1 MKTMH
6 RMFHLLMA
14 LVMLLTCFQLPT
26 AFAENEPVTI
36 TLNVTNTPV
45 QGDVILEKTGLQL
58 VRFEDET
65 DDNGNTIMKPVYQ
78 NGYLAGV
85 VFDLRAAEDIVG
97 KEGTVFYQK
106 GDLVETLTTS
116 KSGSIKSKLL
126 PLGRYYLTEVSAP
139 DGYVFDTT
147 PYDVTLAAVDK
158 KTAVVEVKVS
168 AANTYLP
175 VRVSLKK
182 NKEELQLTETADG
195 MIHQVVDVVP
205 GEGFVFGL
213 YNSTVITYG
222 DGQRLPANTLMAT
235 GATNAKGELTFNGM
249 YPHGDY
255 YLKEISVPSGWLLSA
270 DKYSVKLA
278 SANKA
283 SGEDVIDV
291 ALAEPILNRLIYTPV
306 TITKTDITGAEKLPG
321 ALIEISDSNG
331 QVIYREYTNENG
343 QIPNIPVVPGT
354 YTFKETYAPSG
365 YALNVAEKTFT
376 VSADGKVTGDTEIR
390 DEVNKVMLLKTKD
403 NGEALPCA
411 VFGLFDANGTKIQE
425 STSDED
431 GAVLFSKIPYGSYT
445 IKELSAPN
453 GYHPSTEEWKIT
465 LDGTYINPTKLL
477 ATVVNQPAPG
487 RIKITKL
494 DTLDEHP
501 IAGVL
506 FDIYEVD
513 DKGAAGD
520 LVLTMVTDQNGD
532 AESTDLFPGTYLV
545 KERVNPTGYEVNL
558 WSETIALGMDELV
571 THNVT
576 NQPLQGKIRII
587 KTDSETGKPLPGAI
601 FTVTRISG
609 LPSHNGEHDGEIVAV
624 ITSGADGIA
633 ETPLLTWGEYEVKE
647 TSVPDNYLDEEYCV
661 RVRIPAEDTSAK

>member
-182 NKEELQLTETADG
+182 NKEELYLTETTDG

-213 YNSTVITYG
+213 YNSAVITYG
-222 DGQRLPANTLMAT
+222 DGQKLPANTLMAT

-255 YLKEISVPSGWLLSA
+255 
-270 DKYSVKLA
+270 
-278 SANKA
+278 
-283 SGEDVIDV
+283 
-291 ALAEPILNRLIYTPV
+291 
-306 TITKTDITGAEKLPG
+306 
-321 ALIEISDSNG
+321 
-331 QVIYREYTNENG
+331 
-343 QIPNIPVVPGT
+343 
-354 YTFKETYAPSG
+354 
-365 YALNVAEKTFT
+365 
-376 VSADGKVTGDTEIR
+376 
-390 DEVNKVMLLKTKD
+390 
-403 NGEALPCA
+403 
-411 VFGLFDANGTKIQE
+411 
-425 STSDED
+425 
-431 GAVLFSKIPYGSYT
+431 
-445 IKELSAPN
+445 
-453 GYHPSTEEWKIT
+453 
-465 LDGTYINPTKLL
+465 
-477 ATVVNQPAPG
+477 
-487 RIKITKL
+487 
-494 DTLDEHP
+494 
-501 IAGVL
+501 
-506 FDIYEVD
+506 
-513 DKGAAGD
+513 
-520 LVLTMVTDQNGD
+520 
-532 AESTDLFPGTYLV
+532 
-545 KERVNPTGYEVNL
+545 
-558 WSETIALGMDELV
+558 
-571 THNVT
+571 
-576 NQPLQGKIRII
+576 
-587 KTDSETGKPLPGAI
+587 
-601 FTVTRISG
+601 
-609 LPSHNGEHDGEIVAV
+609 
-624 ITSGADGIA
+624 
-633 ETPLLTWGEYEVKE
+633 
-647 TSVPDNYLDEEYCV
+647 
-661 RVRIPAEDTSAK
+661 